1 MKQKNL
7 SKMSNEIQTKRVAII
22 AVLWKSRK
30 YLPTWFESLAK
41 LDYPRDAIELL
52 LVDNG
57 SSDGTKEYVEEMVKN
72 PLHGMPKI
80 NYMRQEV
87 NLGFTGGNNIGY
99 DYARAEAFDYVY
111 LLNYDTRVDPGF
123 IREAVKAGESSDK
136 IGSVQS
142 LLMLYPEKELINSSG
157 NMIHYLG
164 FGFCG
169 DGRVPRAERDFIGL
183 PEIAYPSGA
192 GVLIKTNVLE
202 ETDLFDDTLF
212 AYHEDLDLGWKIRL
226 AGYKNVLA
234 PKSIVYH
241 EYEFSRSIKK
251 YYWMERNRYI
261 VFFSNYK
268 FLTQLVFL
276 PPLIVMELGQLIFSI
291 KSGWWKEKLKGIL
304 WLKAPWHLP
313 YLIKKHLKASRI
325 RKVKDKEILKT
336 YTGKISY
343 QEIDNWALKIA
354 NPIFN
359 FYFKIIRAIIFW

>member
-1 MKQKNL
+1 
-7 SKMSNEIQTKRVAII
+7 MSNEIQTKRVAII

-41 LDYPRDAIELL
+41 IDYPRDKVELL
-52 LVDNG
+52 LIDNA
-57 SSDGTKEYVEEMVKN
+57 SVDGTKEYVEKMIKD
-72 PLHGMPKI
+72 PIPGMLKI
-80 NYMRQEV
+80 SYMRQEI
-87 NLGFTGGNNIGY
+87 NSGFAGGNNIGY
-99 DYARAEAFDYVY
+99 DYARAEGFDYVY

-123 IREAVKAGESSDK
+123 LREAVAAGESGEK

-169 DGRVPRAERDFIGL
+169 DGRVPKAERNFIGL

-192 GVLIKTNVLE
+192 GVLIKTKVLE
-202 ETDLFDDTLF
+202 QTGLFDEVLF
-212 AYHEDLDLGWKIRL
+212 AYHEDLDLGWNIRL
-226 AGYKNVLA
+226 AGYQNVLA

-241 EYEFSRSIKK
+241 EYEFGRSIKK

-276 PPLIVMELGQLIFSI
+276 PPLIAMELGQLIFSI
-291 KSGWWKEKLKGIL
+291 KSGWWIEKLKAIA
-304 WLKAPWHLP
+304 WVKAPWHLP
-313 YLIKKHLKASRI
+313 YLIRKHIKAAKI
-325 RKVKDKEILKT
+325 RRVKDKEILKL
-336 YTGKISY
+336 YVGEISY
-343 QEIDNWALKIA
+343 QEIDNWALKVA

-359 FYFKIIRAIIFW
+359 LYFAIIRAIIFW